1 MRTRTTRVVAI
12 FAALALALTGCSR
25 LSSHQGG
32 GAQHPVIGF
41 TVYNMTS
48 YITLGKAGVD
58 REASALGAEVLWR
71 TANNDVNNQ
80 VSQLQSFINQGV
92 DAIVIAPVNAATLKP
107 QIEQAKAKGI
117 PVFVTNLTLDK
128 PMSDMTESYVGA
140 DDVAAGAQAMQV
152 IADSLHGNG
161 NIVLLQGPLG
171 GSGEI
176 DRTKGVL
183 QTLAK
188 YPGIHLLA
196 KQTADWDRN
205 EAYNLMNNWL
215 SAFGTKIDAVV
226 SENDDMAIGSLRSL
240 ATRGLVGKM
249 PVVGVDGLQDALDR
263 VRSGE
268 MVATN
273 LQNAPLQLGMAVAV
287 AVKKIRGQA
296 YPRQALMTMPL
307 VTKAN
312 VDQVYDRLYTHR
324 DAYFQTLPELI
335 ESNLSSGDY
344 GRQSL
349 SDPLQVARS

>member
-1 MRTRTTRVVAI
+1 MTGRRTTSRLVAVL
-12 FAALALALTGCSR
+12 AALALTLTGCSR

-32 GAQHPVIGF
+32 GAAHPVIGF

-58 REASALGAEVLWR
+58 REAQALGAQVLWR

-107 QIEQAKAKGI
+107 EIEQARAKGI
-117 PVFVTNLTLDK
+117 PVFITNLTLDQ
-128 PMSDMTESYVGA
+128 PMSGMTQSYVGA
-140 DDVAAGAQAMQV
+140 DDVAAGEQEMRAMAQ
-152 IADSLHGNG
+152 SLGGKG

-183 QTLAK
+183 QELAK

-196 KQTADWDRN
+196 QQTADWDRN
-205 EAYNLMNNWL
+205 EAYNVMNNWL

-240 ATRGLVGKM
+240 ATRGLVGKTK
-249 PVVGVDGLQDALDR
+249 VVGIDGLQDALDR

-268 MVATN
+268 MIATN

-287 AVKKIRGQA
+287 AVRGVRGQA
-296 YPRQALMTMPL
+296 YPKEALMTMPL
-307 VTKAN
+307 VTKSN
-312 VDQVYDRLYTHR
+312 VDVIYDRLYTHR
-324 DAYFQTLPELI
+324 DAYFQTLPQLI

-349 SDPLQVARS
+349 TDPAS